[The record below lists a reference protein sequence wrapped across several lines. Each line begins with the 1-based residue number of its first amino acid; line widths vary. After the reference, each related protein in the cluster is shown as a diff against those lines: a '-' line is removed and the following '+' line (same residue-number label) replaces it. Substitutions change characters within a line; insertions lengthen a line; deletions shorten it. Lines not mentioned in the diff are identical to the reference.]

1 MNVITKPTYFASITI
16 GKHIGYSTKCY
27 SKEKL
32 IKVLQQFQKKQITER
47 KVYLSTCVSECEIVL
62 SGQIEPH
69 IKLEFINYPKFP
81 LTEKQFKD
89 EVELLAEYLMKELS
103 QNRIV
108 IVFHNETKM
117 LELSGN
123 IDPRI
128 SNQI

>member
-1 MNVITKPTYFASITI
+1 MNIVSKPTYFASIAI
-16 GKHIGYSTKCY
+16 GKQIGYSTKCY

-32 IKVLQQFQKKQITER
+32 VEVLQQFQKKQISER
-47 KVYLSTCVSECEIVL
+47 KVYLSACVSECEIVL
-62 SGQIEPH
+62 SGQVEPH

-81 LTEKQFKD
+81 LTKKQFKD

-108 IVFHNETKM
+108 IVFHDETKM
-117 LELSGN
+117 LELDEN

-128 SNQI
+128 